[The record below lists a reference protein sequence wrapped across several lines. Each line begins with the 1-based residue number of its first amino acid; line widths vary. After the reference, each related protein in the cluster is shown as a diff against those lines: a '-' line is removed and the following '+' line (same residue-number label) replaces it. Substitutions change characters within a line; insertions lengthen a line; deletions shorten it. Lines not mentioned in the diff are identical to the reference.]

1 MRAGPVRWPLPE
13 LSSHPLSP
21 RYSGR
26 DGPHIC
32 RTGDGGRA
40 AGLPTL
46 AADRP
51 QPGSPKE
58 AAVNRIQRIRRL
70 AGVLAGLACAL
81 VAFAAAAPAALA
93 SVAPPPGGAADAAV
107 PLQFLPPGWNNHPPP
122 PAPMRV
128 HTHTIVIHT
137 VTPGG
142 GMPGWQITLIVGGA
156 ALLA

>member
-1 MRAGPVRWPLPE
+1 M
-13 LSSHPLSP
+13 
-21 RYSGR
+21 
-26 DGPHIC
+26 
-32 RTGDGGRA
+32 
-40 AGLPTL
+40 
-46 AADRP
+46 
-51 QPGSPKE
+51 
-58 AAVNRIQRIRRL
+58 NRIQRIRRL

-156 ALLA
+156 ALLAATVAVLLDRARAAYRKTITAATPARPADSPLPPQEIPDRAAPLPASTTQRQYIK